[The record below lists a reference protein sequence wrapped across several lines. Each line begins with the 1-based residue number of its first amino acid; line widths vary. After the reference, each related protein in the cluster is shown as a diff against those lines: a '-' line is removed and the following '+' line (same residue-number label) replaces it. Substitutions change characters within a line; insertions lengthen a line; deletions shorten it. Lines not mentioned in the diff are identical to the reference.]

1 MKRYCAS
8 CGSPTEYTI
17 KKPLFCS
24 SCAKPFDKIEEK
36 PTKSVIENIQIKKPT
51 IAKKI
56 YIEEAELD
64 NDINYDD
71 DQDVNEVPN
80 ISKLQIETQ
89 SDQVV
94 RGVKLKDLMG
104 TSGSENSKKERRKE
118 KVKKVSKKQVLE
130 DFAKEASS
138 LRRSKK

>member
-1 MKRYCAS
+1 MKRYCIS
-8 CGSPTEYTI
+8 CGGPTEYSI
-17 KKPLFCS
+17 KKPIFCS
-24 SCAKPFDKIEEK
+24 NCGASFEQNTEK
-36 PTKSVIENIQIKKPT
+36 VIEKVQIKKPI

-56 YIEEAELD
+56 YIEEPELD

-80 ISKLQIETQ
+80 ISKLQVETQ

-118 KVKKVSKKQVLE
+118 KAKKVSKKQVLE

>member
-1 MKRYCAS
+1 MKRYCIS
-8 CGSPTEYTI
+8 CGGPTEYSI
-17 KKPLFCS
+17 KKPIFCS
-24 SCAKPFDKIEEK
+24 NCGASFEPNTEK
-36 PTKSVIENIQIKKPT
+36 VIEKVQIKKPI

-56 YIEEAELD
+56 YIEEPELD

-80 ISKLQIETQ
+80 ISKLQVETQ

-118 KVKKVSKKQVLE
+118 KAKKVSKKQVLE

>member
-1 MKRYCAS
+1 MKS
-8 CGSPTEYTI
+8 
-17 KKPLFCS
+17 
-24 SCAKPFDKIEEK
+24 
-36 PTKSVIENIQIKKPT
+36 Q
-51 IAKKI
+51 
-56 YIEEAELD
+56 
-64 NDINYDD
+64 
-71 DQDVNEVPN
+71 